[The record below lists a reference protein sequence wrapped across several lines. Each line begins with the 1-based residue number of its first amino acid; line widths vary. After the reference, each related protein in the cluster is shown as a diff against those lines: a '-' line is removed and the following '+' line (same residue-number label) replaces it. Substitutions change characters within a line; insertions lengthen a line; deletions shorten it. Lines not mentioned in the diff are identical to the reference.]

1 MALPN
6 NNPIQY
12 KIWCQRCRRYH
23 NGPSVDPDKIVR
35 DHAKDLAKAIDQE
48 VIERLKRGN
57 A

>member
-48 VIERLKRGN
+48 VMERLKRWN